1 MSFNSPGRFH
11 SSPRQPLSGIES
23 GNSLGQKPVVRQSK
37 LYREKESGNAMK
49 ALFGQD
55 NLAWKTDE
63 QEGVFSGQG
72 VYDAKT
78 HTETEGA
85 PVATGAAAQQ
95 EQLVFG
101 GGVCGEEIEY
111 PQPGSVASCD
121 ACSSVVNRFYHCAD
135 CPEETGLFD
144 LCTECCAAIYLRQ
157 GSPRALSMPVPQHPT
172 HSYESHRMVHVT
184 PPDGQQ

>member
-1 MSFNSPGRFH
+1 MPVTMSFNSPGRGFH

-23 GNSLGQKPVVRQSK
+23 GNSLSNKPVVRQSK

-55 NLAWKTDE
+55 HLSWKTDE
-63 QEGVFSGQG
+63 QEGVFAGQG

-85 PVATGAAAQQ
+85 TGTAP
-95 EQLVFG
+95 LVFG
-101 GGVCGEEIEY
+101 GEQQVCGEADEIEY
-111 PQPGSVASCD
+111 PFPGSVASCD
-121 ACSSVVNRFYHCAD
+121 ACGSVVNRYYHCAD

-144 LCTECCAAIYLRQ
+144 VCTECCAALYLKQ
-157 GSPRALSMPVPQHPT
+157 GSPRALSMGMPDHPT
-172 HSYESHRMVHVT
+172 HDYKNHRMVHIT
-184 PPDGQQ
+184 P